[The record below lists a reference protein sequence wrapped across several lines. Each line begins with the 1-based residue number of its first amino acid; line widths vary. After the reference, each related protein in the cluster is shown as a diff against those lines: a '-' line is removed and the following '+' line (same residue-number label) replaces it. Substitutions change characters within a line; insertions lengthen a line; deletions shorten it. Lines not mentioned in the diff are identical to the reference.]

1 MNKLNQKVALG
12 AVLATGAISSFAAT
26 DLASLASEVSF
37 TTVAAAIF
45 AVATSLLAVK
55 VTLKG
60 VSIVMGLIRPKS
72 GS

>member
-1 MNKLNQKVALG
+1 MNKLQNKVALG

-26 DLASLASEVSF
+26 DLASLAAEVSF
-37 TTVAAAIF
+37 LNVFGALF